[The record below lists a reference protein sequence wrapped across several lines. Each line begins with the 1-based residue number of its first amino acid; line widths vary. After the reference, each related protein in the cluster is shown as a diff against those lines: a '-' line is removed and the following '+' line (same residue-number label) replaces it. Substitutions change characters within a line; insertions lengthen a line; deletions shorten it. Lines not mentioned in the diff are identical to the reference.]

1 MPLCSPRHLR
11 VVSTESTERRSQL
24 HIFDRACFARPRRCR
39 CRARRRAERDTI
51 ARGAPS
57 AVRGNAAAVWR
68 RGGRRLL
75 AVASTGARWPTAV
88 AVRAVCSRGGPIARC
103 DHSACRQTAPGCRAA
118 PPYCTTHPGAWR
130 RAPGPIGTAP
140 GASDA
145 HPTYSYRRLPPRG
158 QLATAR
164 PALCVQLPL
173 QTCNRGWPPAP
184 AHHAGGFAKCAAAR
198 NGGAAE
204 GSGDRQRAQPQAQA
218 STTTTPR
225 PPAKP
230 QLSKPAADREVWSGL
245 AQTPQRSTPSVLP
258 APAGS
263 TGLFVTTMHG
273 CVCAPPW
280 PPPPA
285 PRLAVYP
292 NPACLRAGEGP
303 PPLAA
308 AAADAGAARRRV
320 AARGPT
326 VARTLRR
333 TRAGVGLPQG
343 RLPRGRAGCGAR
355 RAGRVPGAPRALPIR
370 SRTAAPPSG
379 SGACLRRA
387 TASARRY
394 VRGPCGGQVGLRVEF
409 GEVVRLVGALP
420 ASPGIPPQA
429 QSSARLY
436 LSRAHA
442 PLAAQAATSAWGR
455 GSPPRPSP

>member
-1 MPLCSPRHLR
+1 MPPPCGVAEAAGSLPSLLLARAGRRRSPCAPSAHVAGRSQGATTQPAARQPQAAARHPPTARLTREPGGALRVRLARPLAQATRIQLTATAGCRRAGSSPRRGPHCACNCLCRHATEVGRPPPPTTQADSRNARRRGTVGRLR
-11 VVSTESTERRSQL
+11 ARATGSALSRR
-24 HIFDRACFARPRRCR
+24 RRRARPRR
-39 CRARRRAERDTI
+39 
-51 ARGAPS
+51 RGRQRSRSCPS
-57 AVRGNAAAVWR
+57 
-68 RGGRRLL
+68 
-75 AVASTGARWPTAV
+75 P
-88 AVRAVCSRGGPIARC
+88 
-103 DHSACRQTAPGCRAA
+103 RQTARCGVGWPRRRSGVHPQCSRRPRAPPGCSS
-118 PPYCTTHPGAWR
+118 PPCTG
-130 RAPGPIGTAP
+130 
-140 GASDA
+140 
-145 HPTYSYRRLPPRG
+145 
-158 QLATAR
+158 
-164 PALCVQLPL
+164 
-173 QTCNRGWPPAP
+173 
-184 AHHAGGFAKCAAAR
+184 
-198 NGGAAE
+198 
-204 GSGDRQRAQPQAQA
+204 
-218 STTTTPR
+218 
-225 PPAKP
+225 
-230 QLSKPAADREVWSGL
+230 
-245 AQTPQRSTPSVLP
+245 
-258 APAGS
+258 
-263 TGLFVTTMHG
+263 
-273 CVCAPPW
+273 VCAPRPG